1 MSELAQLEEQQKT
14 ANELIELKKAAI
26 RLSVNP
32 DFKTLFQKGYFL
44 EEAARMVQLASD
56 PALTKEQ
63 REDANDMAKA
73 TGHAKRYLSMIVQM
87 AYVAER
93 DMEELETAIA
103 EARDAEDAANV
114 PQAATNAAG
123 DMEGGL

>member
-1 MSELAQLEEQQKT
+1 MSELAQLEEQQKN
-14 ANELIELKKAAI
+14 ANQLIELKKAAI
-26 RLSVNP
+26 RLSINS

-56 PALTKEQ
+56 PSLTKEQ

-87 AYVAER
+87 AAVAER
-93 DMEELETAIA
+93 DIEELEAAIV
-103 EARDAEDAANV
+103 EAREAEDAANQ
-114 PQAATNAAG
+114 PQPTANAAG
-123 DMEGGL
+123 DVEGGL